1 MTVYNFYRSVEAG
14 GVDQTQKTET
24 NGIGQIN
31 LVIDLNC
38 LLLIYIKEM
47 QKGLLLILIT
57 GFYLNTNKT
66 VKF

>member
-1 MTVYNFYRSVEAG
+1 MAVYNFYQSIEAG
-14 GVDQTQKTET
+14 GVDQAQKTET

-31 LVIDLNC
+31 LVIDLKC

-57 GFYLNTNKT
+57 GFYLNTK
-66 VKF
+66 

>member
-1 MTVYNFYRSVEAG
+1 MAVYNIYQSTEAG
-14 GVDQTQKTET
+14 GVDQTQKMET

-31 LVIDLNC
+31 LVIDLKC

-57 GFYLNTNKT
+57 GFYLTTK
-66 VKF
+66 

>member
-1 MTVYNFYRSVEAG
+1 MAVYNFYQSVEAG

-31 LVIDLNC
+31 LVIDLKC

-47 QKGLLLILIT
+47 QKRPIV
-57 GFYLNTNKT
+57 NTNNW
-66 VKF
+66 FLS

>member
-1 MTVYNFYRSVEAG
+1 MAVYNFYQSIEAG
-14 GVDQTQKTET
+14 GADQTQKTET

-31 LVIDLNC
+31 LVIDLKC

-57 GFYLNTNKT
+57 GFYLNTK
-66 VKF
+66 

>member
-1 MTVYNFYRSVEAG
+1 MVVYDFYQIIEAG

-31 LVIDLNC
+31 LVIDLKC

-47 QKGLLLILIT
+47 QKGLLLILVT
-57 GFYLNTNKT
+57 GFYLNTK
-66 VKF
+66 